1 MADSYTTNLNLTKPE
16 VGASRDTWG
25 TKLNTDLDTL
35 DALFTAA
42 GTGTSVGLNVGSG
55 KTLSIAGS
63 LITTGVAPTFGA
75 ATTTGAALTTTFPAK
90 IYAGSGT
97 YTDNTTAAS
106 GTAAHGTAVAIGN
119 PAIAASNNSVTYTN
133 ASSLYV
139 NGAPSAGTNVTI
151 TNPYALYVNSGN
163 SYLGGNLS
171 VTGALVSS
179 SSFKRNRI
187 INGNMLIDQRN
198 AGASSTIADSAFIV
212 DRLGY
217 FATQVSKF
225 TAGQNLNS
233 ATPPAGFSSYAGLQT
248 LSAVSVGA
256 SDYFFVAQNVEGL
269 NAADLG
275 WGTANAQTVTLSFK
289 VYSSLTGT
297 FGGVLK
303 NNAANRS
310 YPFTYTISSA
320 NTWTTI
326 SVTVAGDTTGTW
338 LTTNGI
344 GLRVQFGL
352 GVGSTYSGTA
362 GSWAAANY
370 ISATGAVSVVGTAG
384 ATFYITG
391 VQLEVGT
398 KATPYE
404 MQIYSDQLAQCQR
417 YYETGYNIW
426 SGYTNGSSNYY
437 FSTTY
442 KVTKRTAA
450 TLSFSSII
458 ASGFPATSPAIG
470 QTDTQQFRADPTSNG
485 VSTAGYY
492 QFTYAASAEL

>member
-25 TKLNTDLDTL
+25 TKTNADW
-35 DALFTAA
+35 DAVDAVFNAA
-42 GTGTSVGLNVGSG
+42 GNGTSVGLNVGSG
-55 KTLSIAGS
+55 KTLTVAGTLTATGTTSLTSPKVVTSVNDTNGNELLKVSPTASAVNELTIANAATGSSPTLSASGDDTNIDINLTPKGTGNVIAG
-63 LITTGVAPTFGA
+63 
-75 ATTTGAALTTTFPAK
+75 
-90 IYAGSGT
+90 GT
-97 YTDNTTAAS
+97 
-106 GTAAHGTAVAIGN
+106 
-119 PAIAASNNSVTYTN
+119 IAM
-133 ASSLYV
+133 
-139 NGAPSAGTNVTI
+139 G
-151 TNPYALYVNSGN
+151 
-163 SYLGGNLS
+163 
-171 VTGALVSS
+171 

-198 AGASSTIADSAFIV
+198 GGASVTIADSAFIV

-233 ATPPAGFSSYAGLQT
+233 VTPPAGFSSYSGLQT

-256 SDYFFVAQNVEGL
+256 SDYFFVVQNIEGL
-269 NAADLG
+269 NVADLG

-352 GVGSTYSGTA
+352 GIGSTYSGTA
-362 GSWAAANY
+362 GAWAAANY

-404 MQIYSDQLAQCQR
+404 MQIYSDQLSQCQR
-417 YYETGYNIW
+417 YYNAYSWASTGWGI
-426 SGYTNGSSNYY
+426 
-437 FSTTY
+437 STTQAQGGITFP
-442 KVTKRTAA
+442 VMRTSPTISDGGSNNITYGPGGALGGSVSFSAIAA
-450 TLSFSSII
+450 TRAYLTFT
-458 ASGFPATSPAIG
+458 ASGG
-470 QTDTQQFRADPTSNG
+470 QTTNYPCIMYGIANM
-485 VSTAGYY
+485 
-492 QFTYAASAEL
+492 SAEL